1 MSINHQ
7 KFFENNYHHHLSL
20 EQFKIHW
27 CSNPQNIKIQWQI
40 KLLKV
45 ASLIWISTLNFEE
58 KFAKFRKQSMF
69 FKPLITPEPRIGKF
83 QNWAE
88 IKVNYSTDKENTQM
102 DFSDN
107 FHNIQNFVQVE
118 QLGKILKNRLMFS
131 LFRFQKNTGVRKNF
145 PITKIKHI

>member
-1 MSINHQ
+1 
-7 KFFENNYHHHLSL
+7 
-20 EQFKIHW
+20 
-27 CSNPQNIKIQWQI
+27 
-40 KLLKV
+40 
-45 ASLIWISTLNFEE
+45 
-58 KFAKFRKQSMF
+58 MF